1 MDDHDTDTLDS
12 IIKLINHE
20 SGSMQFN
27 SKYQSERLVPLVSKQ
42 YRPLNNHQR
51 SSLNVSINNQSF
63 SIQPSKTLKFKPWSG
78 VLSETRNCDMID
90 YIREEIVG

>member
-20 SGSMQFN
+20 SGNMEFN
-27 SKYQSERLVPLVSKQ
+27 CNYQSERLVPLALKL
-42 YRPLNNHQR
+42 YRPSNPHQR
-51 SSLNVSINNQSF
+51 SSLNMSINNQSL
-63 SIQPSKTLKFKPWSG
+63 SVQPMKTLKFKPWSG
-78 VLSETRNCDMID
+78 VLSETRNGDMID